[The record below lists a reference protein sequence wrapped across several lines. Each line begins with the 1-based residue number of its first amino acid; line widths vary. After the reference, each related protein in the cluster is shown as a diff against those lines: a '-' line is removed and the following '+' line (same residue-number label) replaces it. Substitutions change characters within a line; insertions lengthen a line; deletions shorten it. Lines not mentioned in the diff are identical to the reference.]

1 MSSDRSRTRDRRRAR
16 ERQSRRNRQILL
28 LGAVVAV
35 AVIAVVLLVL
45 TSQPAQAPVSE
56 ETVAI
61 YGDIPQSVTEDGFP
75 LLGNADAPV
84 QVSEISSFDCPHCGT
99 FYQTV
104 TPMLVSRARAGE
116 VAFTYIPLFGTGGIP
131 NGQGAARAALCA
143 GEQDAFWMYHSALFD
158 WQQSFGNQAYASNRL
173 RSGIDNLDIDS
184 GAWDA
189 CMSSDRPDAI
199 LLEANTQASRT
210 EGFRGTPTVLVNG
223 QRVEATLELVEA
235 AIVAAL
241 TSG

>member
-1 MSSDRSRTRDRRRAR
+1 M
-16 ERQSRRNRQILL
+16 LL
-28 LGAVVAV
+28 LGAVVAA
-35 AVIAVVLLVL
+35 AVIAVALLVL
-45 TSQPAQAPVSE
+45 TNQPVEAPVSE
-56 ETVAI
+56 EIVAS
-61 YGDIPQSVTEDGFP
+61 YADIPQSLTADGLP

-84 QVSEISSFDCPHCGT
+84 QVSEFSSFDCPHCGS

-143 GEQDAFWMYHSALFD
+143 GEQDAFWEYHGALFN
-158 WQQSFGNQAYASNRL
+158 WQQFFGNQAYASNRL
-173 RSGIDNLDIDS
+173 RSGIDNLGIDS

-223 QRVEATLELVEA
+223 QHVEATLAGVEA

-241 TSG
+241 SSG